1 MKMKFTLLSALLLLF
16 CISCSTH
23 KPVLSANAVTA
34 KVKTMAILP
43 VLVQYTGNM
52 PRNVTQAQLDSAA
65 VKTGYTYQ
73 QILLANLQRYGR
85 PKKKITVAQI
95 QSPDKTNGLL
105 NSAGISA
112 SAAFNA
118 DPDVLCKILGVDAVI
133 KMNVTSN
140 RIMSDLASMGIGAMR
155 NLIFWG
161 TSMDPVVG
169 ASVSNKTADVYA
181 NCVLVKG
188 GETLW
193 SASYQ
198 KPTNWHVSGTDVMFK
213 ITRKMGKRFPF

>member
-1 MKMKFTLLSALLLLF
+1 MKIKFTMLSALLMLF
-16 CISCSTH
+16 CISCSTN
-23 KPVLSANAVTA
+23 KPVLSANAINT

-73 QILLANLQRYGR
+73 QILLANLQRYSR
-85 PKKKITVAQI
+85 PNKKITVAQI

-112 SAAFNA
+112 AAAFNA
-118 DPDVLCKILGVDAVI
+118 DPDMLSKIVGVDAVI

-140 RIMSDLASMGIGAMR
+140 RIMSDLASMGIGTVR

-161 TSMDPVVG
+161 TIMDPVVR

-181 NCVLVKG
+181 NCV
-188 GETLW
+188 
-193 SASYQ
+193 
-198 KPTNWHVSGTDVMFK
+198 
-213 ITRKMGKRFPF
+213 